1 MRHYRD
7 KRQEAGYHHLD
18 RSRLEDRDL
27 TVSNMKELEETVSS
41 YRVKEWCD
49 VSNYPGA
56 DTSTFPRVRPCPQVL
71 TTTTGTTI
79 RKVEHSK
86 GCCP

>member
-1 MRHYRD
+1 MD
-7 KRQEAGYHHLD
+7 K
-18 RSRLEDRDL
+18 SRLEERDL

-49 VSNYPGA
+49 ISNYPGP
-56 DTSTFPRVRPCPQVL
+56 DTSSFPRVRPCPQVL
-71 TTTTGTTI
+71 TTSTTSTTSTTI
-79 RKVEHSK
+79 RKVEQSK